1 MKGERKFLD
10 VKFEIEF
17 IVIFSTE
24 DIQQIYDNR
33 RIVKHVLTKISE
45 VQIRLHVSR
54 SKKRKNVVD
63 LTKLFRKYM
72 TKIKVMF
79 SISRKNMFCNLEH
92 GGKVKVQDPDR

>member
-45 VQIRLHVSR
+45 VQIRLHIEEQKEEER
-54 SKKRKNVVD
+54 RRLD
-63 LTKLFRKYM
+63 ET
-72 TKIKVMF
+72 F
-79 SISRKNMFCNLEH
+79 S
-92 GGKVKVQDPDR
+92 